1 MLNKIVIMGR
11 LTRDPEIRQTG
22 SGKNVANFSVAVDRD
37 FKNQN
42 GERETDFI
50 DCVAW
55 GSTGDFVG
63 KYFAKGSMIVVSG
76 RLQLRNW
83 EDDNGN
89 KRKNAEINVE
99 NVYFGGDSKRSDAG
113 NSEAAQEYSPL
124 SGAPV
129 DESDLPF

>member
-11 LTRDPEIRQTG
+11 LTSDPEIRQTG

-63 KYFAKGSMIVVSG
+63 KYFAKGSMIAVSG
-76 RLQLRNW
+76 RLQVRNW
-83 EDDNGN
+83 EDNNGN
-89 KRKNAEINVE
+89 KRKSAEIVAE
-99 NVYFGGDSKRSDAG
+99 IVYFGGSKQSDT
-113 NSEAAQEYSPL
+113 AADPL
-124 SGAPV
+124 PGAPV